1 MLDIYKY
8 LPNNNIIDWE
18 LIENTILKPFIDSL
32 KKTNQ
37 EYNYHQEGNVYIHT
51 KMVCEEL
58 INLNEYQE
66 LNKEQQLELFLASL
80 FHDIGKTVTTKI
92 EDGKIIS
99 PHHGVTGSLMV
110 REYLYTDFKLGGNTN
125 LQRIRETI
133 CLLIKY
139 HSFPL
144 YIYDDEKKIIK
155 LSLNQE
161 LTKDFNIKMLC
172 LLSKADILGRI
183 GPDKDTNI
191 DKIEYC
197 ILKAKELNCYET
209 AFKFKNN
216 HTKIKYLNSN
226 HIWHYQEL
234 YDDSNME
241 VILLSGLPGTGK
253 DTYIKKHFPHLPVI
267 SLDDLREELKVN
279 PEDEQGTIY
288 NLAKE
293 KAKEYLRNKQ
303 PFIWN
308 ATNLTNLIR
317 QKQIKLFHDYYARV
331 RIIYLETSYEEVLI
345 RNSSRSRIVPE
356 VVINKMLRN
365 LNIPENDEAEIVEWI
380 IV

>member
-66 LNKEQQLELFLASL
+66 LNKEQQLELFFASL

-216 HTKIKYLNSN
+216 HTKIKYLNSS

-253 DTYIKKHFPHLPVI
+253 DTYIKKHFSHLPII

-317 QKQIKLFHDYYARV
+317 QKQIKLFHDYHARV

-345 RNSSRSRIVPE
+345 RNSSRSRVVPE
-356 VVINKMLRN
+356 VVINKMLKN

>member
-8 LPNNNIIDWE
+8 LPSDNIINWE
-18 LIENTILKPFIDSL
+18 LIENTILKPFVDSF
-32 KKTNQ
+32 KNTNQ
-37 EYNYHQEGNVYIHT
+37 EYDYHQEGNVYVHT

-58 INLNEYQE
+58 IKLNEYQN
-66 LNKEQQLELFLASL
+66 LNKEQKIELFLACL

-99 PHHGVTGSLMV
+99 PHHGLTGSLMV
-110 REYLYTDFKLGGNTN
+110 REYLYKNYNFGGDTN
-125 LQRIRETI
+125 LQKIRETI

-144 YIYDDEKKIIK
+144 YIYDDDKKIIK

-161 LTKDFNIKMLC
+161 LASDFNIKMLC
-172 LLSKADILGRI
+172 ILSKADILGRI
-183 GPDKDTNI
+183 GPDKDINI

-197 ILKAKELNCYET
+197 ILKAKELKCYET
-209 AFKFKNN
+209 SFKFSNN
-216 HTKIKYLNSN
+216 YTKIKYLNN
-226 HIWHYQEL
+226 DNIWYHQEL
-234 YDDSNME
+234 YDDTNLE
-241 VILLSGLPGTGK
+241 VILISGLPGTGK
-253 DTYIKKHFPHLPVI
+253 DTYIKNNFSSLPMI
-267 SLDDLREELKVN
+267 SLDDLREKLNVD

-303 PFIWN
+303 PFVWN

-317 QKQIKLFHDYYARV
+317 QKQIKLFHDYHAKV
-331 RIIYLETSYEEVLI
+331 RIIYLETSYEEVLL
-345 RNSSRSRIVPE
+345 RNSSRNRVVPE
-356 VVINKMLRN
+356 SVINKMLRN
-365 LNIPENDEAEIVEWI
+365 LNIPENYEAEKVEWI

>member
-8 LPNNNIIDWE
+8 LPSDNIINWE
-18 LIENTILKPFIDSL
+18 LIENTILKPFVDSL

-37 EYNYHQEGNVYIHT
+37 EYDYHQEGNVYVHT

-58 INLNEYQE
+58 IKLNEYQN
-66 LNKEQQLELFLASL
+66 LNKEQKIELFLACL

-99 PHHGVTGSLMV
+99 PHHGLTGSLIV
-110 REYLYTDFKLGGNTN
+110 REYLYKNYNFGGDTN

-161 LTKDFNIKMLC
+161 LVNDFNIKMLC
-172 LLSKADILGRI
+172 ILSKADILGRI
-183 GPDKDTNI
+183 GPDKDINI

-209 AFKFKNN
+209 SFKFSNN
-216 HTKIKYLNSN
+216 YTKIKYLNN
-226 HIWHYQEL
+226 DNIWYHQEL
-234 YDDSNME
+234 YDDTDLE
-241 VILLSGLPGTGK
+241 VILISGLPGTGK
-253 DTYIKKHFPHLPVI
+253 DTYIKNNFSSLPMI
-267 SLDDLREELKVN
+267 SLDDLREKLNVD

-303 PFIWN
+303 PFVWN

-317 QKQIKLFHDYYARV
+317 QKQIKLFHDYHAKV
-331 RIIYLETSYEEVLI
+331 RIIYLETSYEEVLL
-345 RNSSRSRIVPE
+345 RNSSRNRVVPE
-356 VVINKMLRN
+356 SVINKMLRN
-365 LNIPENDEAEIVEWI
+365 LNIPENYESEKVEWI

>member
-8 LPNNNIIDWE
+8 LPSDNIINWE
-18 LIENTILKPFIDSL
+18 IIENTILKPFVDSL

-37 EYNYHQEGNVYIHT
+37 EYDYHQEGNVYIHT
-51 KMVCEEL
+51 KMACEEL
-58 INLNEYQE
+58 IKLNEYQN
-66 LNKEQQLELFLASL
+66 LNKEQKIELFLACL

-99 PHHGVTGSLMV
+99 PHHGVTGSLIV
-110 REYLYTDFKLGGNTN
+110 REYLYKNYNFGGDTN

-161 LTKDFNIKMLC
+161 LVNDFNIKMLC
-172 LLSKADILGRI
+172 ILSKADILGRI
-183 GPDKDTNI
+183 GPDKDINI

-209 AFKFKNN
+209 SFKFSNN
-216 HTKIKYLNSN
+216 YTKIKYLNN
-226 HIWHYQEL
+226 DNIWYHQEL
-234 YDDSNME
+234 YDDTNLE
-241 VILLSGLPGTGK
+241 VILISGLPGTGK
-253 DTYIKKHFPHLPVI
+253 DTYIKNNFSSLPMI
-267 SLDDLREELKVN
+267 SLDDLREKLNVD

-303 PFIWN
+303 PFVWN

-317 QKQIKLFHDYYARV
+317 QKQIKLFHDYHAKV
-331 RIIYLETSYEEVLI
+331 RIIYLETSYEEVLL
-345 RNSSRSRIVPE
+345 RNSSRNRVVPE
-356 VVINKMLRN
+356 SVINKMLRN
-365 LNIPENDEAEIVEWI
+365 LNIPENYEAEKVEWI

>member
-8 LPNNNIIDWE
+8 LPEDNIINWE
-18 LIENTILKPFIDSL
+18 LIEKTILSPFVDSL

-37 EYNYHQEGNVYIHT
+37 EYDYHQEGNVYIHT

-58 INLNEYQE
+58 IKLTEYQN
-66 LNKEQQLELFLASL
+66 LDKEQKIELFLACL

-99 PHHGVTGSLMV
+99 PHHGLTGSLIV
-110 REYLYTDFKLGGNTN
+110 RDYLYKNYNFGGDTN

-144 YIYDDEKKIIK
+144 YIYDDDKKIIK

-161 LTKDFNIKMLC
+161 LVNDFNIKMLC
-172 LLSKADILGRI
+172 ILSKADILGRI
-183 GPDKDTNI
+183 GPDKDINI

-209 AFKFKNN
+209 LFKFSNN
-216 HTKIKYLNSN
+216 YTKIKYLNSDN
-226 HIWHYQEL
+226 IWYHQEL
-234 YDDSNME
+234 YDDTNVE
-241 VILLSGLPGTGK
+241 VILISGLPGTGK
-253 DTYIKKHFPHLPVI
+253 DTYIKNHFSSLPMI
-267 SLDDLREELKVN
+267 SLDDLREELNIDPK
-279 PEDEQGTIY
+279 DEQGTIY
-288 NLAKE
+288 NIAKE

-303 PFIWN
+303 PFVWN

-317 QKQIKLFHDYYARV
+317 QKQIKLFHDYHARV
-331 RIIYLETSYEEVLI
+331 HIIYLETSYEEVLL
-345 RNSSRSRIVPE
+345 RNSNRSRVVPE
-356 VVINKMLRN
+356 SVINKMLRN
-365 LNIPENDEAEIVEWI
+365 LNIPENDEAEKVEWI

>member
-8 LPNNNIIDWE
+8 LPSDNIINWE
-18 LIENTILKPFIDSL
+18 LIENTILKPFVDSL

-37 EYNYHQEGNVYIHT
+37 EYDYHQEGNVYVHT

-58 INLNEYQE
+58 IKLNEYQN
-66 LNKEQQLELFLASL
+66 LNKEQKIELFLACL

-99 PHHGVTGSLMV
+99 PHHGVTGSLIV
-110 REYLYTDFKLGGNTN
+110 REYLYKNYNFGGDTN

-161 LTKDFNIKMLC
+161 LVNDFNIKMLC
-172 LLSKADILGRI
+172 ILSKADILGRI
-183 GPDKDTNI
+183 GPDKDINI

-209 AFKFKNN
+209 SFKFSNN
-216 HTKIKYLNSN
+216 YTKIKYLNN
-226 HIWHYQEL
+226 DNIWYHQEL
-234 YDDSNME
+234 YDDTDLE
-241 VILLSGLPGTGK
+241 VILISGLPGTGK
-253 DTYIKKHFPHLPVI
+253 DTYIKNNFSSLPMI
-267 SLDDLREELKVN
+267 SLDDLREKLNVD

-303 PFIWN
+303 PFVWN

-317 QKQIKLFHDYYARV
+317 QKQIKLFHDYHAKV
-331 RIIYLETSYEEVLI
+331 RIIYLETSYEEVLL
-345 RNSSRSRIVPE
+345 RNSSRNRVVLES
-356 VVINKMLRN
+356 VINKMLRN
-365 LNIPENDEAEIVEWI
+365 LNIPENYEAEKVEWI

>member
-8 LPNNNIIDWE
+8 LPSDNIINWE
-18 LIENTILKPFIDSL
+18 LIENTILKPFVDSL

-37 EYNYHQEGNVYIHT
+37 EYDYHQEGNVYIHT

-58 INLNEYQE
+58 IKLNEYQN
-66 LNKEQQLELFLASL
+66 LNKEQKIELFLACL

-99 PHHGVTGSLMV
+99 PHHGVTGSLIV
-110 REYLYTDFKLGGNTN
+110 REYLYKNYNFGGDTN

-161 LTKDFNIKMLC
+161 LVNDFNIKMLC
-172 LLSKADILGRI
+172 ILSKADILGRI
-183 GPDKDTNI
+183 GPDKDINI

-209 AFKFKNN
+209 SFKFSNN
-216 HTKIKYLNSN
+216 YTKIKYLNN
-226 HIWHYQEL
+226 DNIWYHQEL
-234 YDDSNME
+234 YDDTDLE
-241 VILLSGLPGTGK
+241 VILISGLPGTGK
-253 DTYIKKHFPHLPVI
+253 DTYIKNNFSSLPMI
-267 SLDDLREELKVN
+267 SLDDLREKLNVD

-303 PFIWN
+303 PFVWN

-317 QKQIKLFHDYYARV
+317 QKQIKLFHDYHAKV
-331 RIIYLETSYEEVLI
+331 RIIYLETSYEEVLL
-345 RNSSRSRIVPE
+345 RNSSRNRVVPE
-356 VVINKMLRN
+356 SVINKMLRN
-365 LNIPENDEAEIVEWI
+365 LNIPENYEAEKVEWI